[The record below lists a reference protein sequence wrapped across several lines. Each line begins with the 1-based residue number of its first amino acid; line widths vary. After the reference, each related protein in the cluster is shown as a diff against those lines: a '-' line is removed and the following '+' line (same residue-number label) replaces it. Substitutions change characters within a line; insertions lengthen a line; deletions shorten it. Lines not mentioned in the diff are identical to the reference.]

1 MEKSAGPLLLLDNV
15 IKSYHVGGGPEEQV
29 LKGVSLEVGV
39 GEAVA
44 VTGPSGSGKTTL
56 LNIIGTLDTATSGR
70 LLFDGID
77 YKSLVEKEIR
87 EFRLNKV
94 GFVFQEHQLLPQ
106 CSALENILLPTVPEM
121 ASVRNDAVERARKYL
136 DAFGLSSKAGS
147 RPGALSSG
155 EKQRVAVIRALIN
168 RPHLILADEPTG
180 ALDREN
186 AAALAEI
193 FMRLNAEESLTIIMA
208 THSQEISSKMKK
220 IYRLVGG
227 KLQSV

>member
-1 MEKSAGPLLLLDNV
+1 MDGNAEKLLILDNV
-15 IKSYHVGGGPEEQV
+15 AKSYRIGHGPEEHV
-29 LKGVSLEVGV
+29 LKGVSLEIRKGD
-39 GEAVA
+39 AVA

-70 LLFDGID
+70 ILLEGTD
-77 YKSLVEKEIR
+77 YASLSEMDVR
-87 EFRLNKV
+87 EVRLNRV

-106 CSALENILLPTVPEM
+106 CTALENILLPTIPGI
-121 ASVRNDAVERARKYL
+121 AAGRKDAVERAKKYL
-136 DAFGLSSKAGS
+136 DMFGLFSKAGS
-147 RPGALSSG
+147 RPSELSSG
-155 EKQRVAVIRALIN
+155 QKQRVAVIRALIN

-208 THSQEISSKMKK
+208 THSPEISSKMRKT
-220 IYRLVGG
+220 YRLADGN
-227 KLQSV
+227 LNAA